1 MDDRRDDERYSS
13 SIVRSR
19 IYARIVMP
27 AYSDP
32 RDERWRY
39 RKWVAL
45 PNGTRIRITGTPATN
60 TKKAAEDAERM
71 HVLRVTNPGLVPE
84 LASPPAGAQ
93 GATRKE
99 VPTIREYMKE
109 FLAGYLPD
117 QKPRERGSKEQIL
130 NGHLLPAFGMLRL
143 DELLQKH
150 VDAFV
155 KRELKRG
162 IARKTINNR
171 LAVLS
176 SLLKYAHENKLI
188 DKPTLRLHLKRGGRK
203 DAPIL
208 AVPSEDVQRLVK
220 AATDER
226 YRVAVLLA
234 AEAGL
239 RIGEILGLQWGDI
252 QGGELRVRRAV
263 DSLGNVGPPKHD
275 KTREVPLSPE
285 LDRELGRMRRRGL
298 WVVSTLDGGM
308 LSYWAA
314 VDAVRA
320 IYDRAGVDV
329 PESETGQTMPWHSL
343 RHSFGTDCARRGVP
357 LGTLKELMGHEKI
370 ETTLRYV
377 QVTSEA
383 KHQAIAQ
390 AFGQQ
395 VGNKSSER
403 T

>member
-1 MDDRRDDERYSS
+1 
-13 SIVRSR
+13 
-19 IYARIVMP
+19 MP

-60 TKKAAEDAERM
+60 TKKAAEDAERL

-84 LASPPAGAQ
+84 LVNSPAGAQ

-109 FLAGYLPD
+109 FMAGYQPD

-130 NGHLLPAFGMLRL
+130 NGHILPEFGMLRL
-143 DELLQKH
+143 DEVLQKH

-188 DKPTLRLHLKRGGRK
+188 ERPTLRLHLKRGGRK
-203 DAPIL
+203 DAPII
-208 AVPSEDVQRLVK
+208 AVTSEDVQRLVL

-239 RIGEILGLQWGDI
+239 RIGEILGLQWGDL

-263 DSLGNVGPPKHD
+263 DSLGNVGLPKHD
-275 KTREVPLSPE
+275 KTREVPLSPA
-285 LDRELGRMRRRGL
+285 LARELGRMRRRGL
-298 WVVSTLDGGM
+298 VGGVHVGR
-308 LSYWAA
+308 W
-314 VDAVRA
+314 DAELLGGGRCSARTVR
-320 IYDRAGVDV
+320 
-329 PESETGQTMPWHSL
+329 S
-343 RHSFGTDCARRGVP
+343 CRGRCP
-357 LGTLKELMGHEKI
+357 RE
-370 ETTLRYV
+370 
-377 QVTSEA
+377 
-383 KHQAIAQ
+383 
-390 AFGQQ
+390 
-395 VGNKSSER
+395 
-403 T
+403 

>member
-1 MDDRRDDERYSS
+1 
-13 SIVRSR
+13 
-19 IYARIVMP
+19 MP
-27 AYSDP
+27 AYLDP

-45 PNGTRIRITGTPATN
+45 PNGTRTRITGTPATN
-60 TKKAAEDAERM
+60 TKKAAEDAERL

-84 LASPPAGAQ
+84 LATSSAS
-93 GATRKE
+93 ATRKE

-109 FLAGYLPD
+109 FMAGYLPD

-130 NGHLLPAFGMLRL
+130 NGHILPAFGMLRL
-143 DELLQKH
+143 DEILQKH

-188 DKPTLRLHLKRGGRK
+188 ERPTLRLHLKRGGRK
-203 DAPIL
+203 DAPII
-208 AVPSEDVQRLVK
+208 AVASEDVQRLVR

-239 RIGEILGLQWGDI
+239 RIGEILGLQWGDL
-252 QGGELRVRRAV
+252 QDAELRVRRAV
-263 DSLGNVGPPKHD
+263 DSLGNVGLPKHD
-275 KTREVPLSPE
+275 KTREVPLSPA
-285 LDRELGRMRRRGL
+285 LARELGRMRRRGL

-320 IYDRAGVDV
+320 LYVRAGVDV
-329 PESETGQTMPWHSL
+329 PESETGETMPWHSL

-377 QVTSEA
+377 QVTNEA

-403 T
+403 S